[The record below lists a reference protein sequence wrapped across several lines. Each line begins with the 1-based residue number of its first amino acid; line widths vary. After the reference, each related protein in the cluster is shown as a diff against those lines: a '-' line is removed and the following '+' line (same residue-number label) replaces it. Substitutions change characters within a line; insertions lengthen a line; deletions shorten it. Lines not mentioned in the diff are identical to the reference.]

1 CARYEAES
9 RWEELAQIL
18 ARRLAKSEAPAEQA
32 SLCAALGRV
41 MLESQGDAA
50 RAVEL
55 LERAV
60 HLDEQRADAWT
71 QLARALDAAGQPQ
84 RGLAAADQ
92 AIKLGTGEA
101 SAQLIAANVLSRLG
115 DDEGALSRLRRVV
128 EIEPRHGFAWMRLGG
143 LAERRGAIDEAAR
156 AYARVT

>member
-1 CARYEAES
+1 RLASIDELGGDKEAARTALAAAARAHEAAEAKRATALWERVLVLAPDDPAAAEALCARYEAES

-84 RGLAAADQ
+84 RALAAADQ

-101 SAQLIAANVLSRLG
+101 SAQ
-115 DDEGALSRLRRVV
+115 
-128 EIEPRHGFAWMRLGG
+128 
-143 LAERRGAIDEAAR
+143 
-156 AYARVT
+156 